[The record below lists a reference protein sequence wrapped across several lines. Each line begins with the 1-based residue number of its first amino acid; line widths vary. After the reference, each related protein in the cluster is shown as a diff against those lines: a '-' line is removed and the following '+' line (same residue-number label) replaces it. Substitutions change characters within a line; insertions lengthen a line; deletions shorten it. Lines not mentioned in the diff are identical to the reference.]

1 MKRENERE
9 RKRKKNFTV
18 KILKI
23 HKGKKNREES
33 ETIPDCMF
41 DDFIRSYKQ
50 YEIIQYKVF

>member
-1 MKRENERE
+1 MRE
-9 RKRKKNFTV
+9 RKRKKKKFTV

>member
-33 ETIPDCMF
+33 ETIRDCVF

-50 YEIIQYKVF
+50 YGIIQCKVF